1 MPEHLTTTA
10 GSNDCMKVAN
20 AAVSQLSHIATLPE
34 VTLGIIEL
42 VENPR
47 SSAQALNALIG
58 RDPALSARV
67 LRVVNSSFYGLPQQL
82 GSINRAIS
90 LLGLNAVKNIA
101 IAASL
106 AKLFRGGALCDRFDA
121 KDLWTHSIS
130 VATAARLLAG
140 QTKRVVGDE
149 AFLSG
154 LMHDIGIVVEL
165 QSDRA
170 KLVKVFSDMQF
181 DSAGNPLIDFR
192 MVERTVYGADHCHF
206 GIALCE
212 QWKFAKSLV
221 AACGHHHDPAQAP
234 AEHRS
239 MAWLILLADELAAD
253 NGGFNADIMSHQPSA
268 EAMAALEI
276 TPAGI
281 EAVKQALPAAL
292 QEASATMKV

>member
-1 MPEHLTTTA
+1 MSEHATTA
-10 GSNDCMKVAN
+10 GAASDYMKVAN
-20 AAVSQLSHIATLPE
+20 ATVKQLNHIATLPE

-67 LRVVNSSFYGLPQQL
+67 LRVVNSAFYGLPQQL

-121 KDLWTHSIS
+121 KDLWTHSLA
-130 VATAARLLAG
+130 VATAARLLAKE
-140 QTKRVVGDE
+140 TKKVQGDE

-165 QSDRA
+165 QCDRA
-170 KLVKVFSDMQF
+170 KLVKVFTDMQF
-181 DSAGNPLIDFR
+181 DGDGNPLIDFR
-192 MVERTVYGADHCHF
+192 MVERAVFGADHTHF
-206 GIALCE
+206 GLAICE
-212 QWKFAKSLV
+212 QWKFSKSL
-221 AACGHHHDPAQAP
+221 ASACGYHHDPAGAP
-234 AEHRS
+234 AETRN
-239 MAWLILLADELAAD
+239 MAWLILLADELAAS
-253 NGGFNADIMSHQPSA
+253 NGGFNADIMSHQPSGA
-268 EAMAALEI
+268 ALAALEI
-276 TPAGI
+276 NPARI
-281 EAVKQALPAAL
+281 DAVRTALPAAL
-292 QEASATMKV
+292 SEASATMNG